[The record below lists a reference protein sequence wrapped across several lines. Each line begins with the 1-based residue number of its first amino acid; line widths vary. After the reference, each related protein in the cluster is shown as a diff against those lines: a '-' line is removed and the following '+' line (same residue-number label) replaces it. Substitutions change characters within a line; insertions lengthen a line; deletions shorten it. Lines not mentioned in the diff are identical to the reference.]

1 MSDTSAGAGIFP
13 LPAIDVPWTSFSSS
27 RRIQARSRSA
37 NHVTSIANQSIDA
50 LNQLYFSFVQPSH
63 PSPFMQVKNSPPSA
77 SQSRLAAHIYSCA
90 QRFHRRRALPSSGAA
105 SDDSLS
111 ELVLDQHVSHLFS
124 AGYSKSAT
132 AIPLVAD
139 RVALPSVAGA
149 VRLLD
154 VLPPHIAHLYA
165 GPSSCLR
172 PPDPILPRPR
182 PRVFASHT
190 EYVKLIRRM
199 VSAGMLAFT
208 TAPAVINGLFGVAKP
223 DGNIRL
229 VIDGRPCNAT
239 FIDPPRV
246 ELPTPDLLPRL
257 MVPPHRTLWVA
268 KSDLA
273 DFFYRFRVPD
283 WMQPYFAL
291 PSVPVEE
298 LGVEQQQQFGAGVI
312 VYPCLTVLAM
322 GWSHSVFVAQN
333 AHEHLLNTRTRLQPM
348 DRITSTSDLY
358 VDRLRHMVYIDDLIL
373 LSTDKSDVMS
383 AQHEYL
389 AAVASANLPAKP
401 SKVIHPSC
409 DGVDCLG
416 IELNGREH
424 TVAPRADKLERLR
437 FDTVRLLARGTCT
450 GRDMA
455 QLVGRW
461 TWLMLVTRP
470 ALACFNSVYRFIQ
483 SAGRRVFTLWPTV
496 ARELW
501 VVARLSPL
509 FVTSLSAPWYS
520 HVMAT
525 DASLSGTG
533 VVAARVADDV
543 VSLAARI
550 SGSASLASKS
560 MVDNSIDHTLLQR
573 PWSTLVSAPWRREEH
588 INQLELLS
596 VSIAV
601 RRVLSSPSSI
611 RHRLL
616 VLSDSQV
623 AVGAL
628 SKGRSSSH
636 KLLRRI
642 RPLSALLLGSGLQ
655 LHLRWIPSE
664 SNPADGPSR
673 AWT

>member
-1 MSDTSAGAGIFP
+1 M
-13 LPAIDVPWTSFSSS
+13 PAIDAPHTSFSSS
-27 RRIQARSRSA
+27 RRLQARARSA
-37 NHVTSIANQSIDA
+37 AQVTITANESIDA
-50 LNQLYFSFVQPSH
+50 LNQLYFSFFRPTNTH
-63 PSPFMQVKNSPPSA
+63 TQVRNSTPSA

-90 QRFHRRRALPSSGAA
+90 QRFHRRRALSLSGAA

-111 ELVLDQHVSHLFS
+111 ELVLDQQVSHLFS

-154 VLPPHIAHLYA
+154 VLPPQLAALYA

-172 PPDPILPRPR
+172 PPDPSLPRPR
-182 PRVFASHT
+182 PHVFASHK
-190 EYVKLIRRM
+190 EYVKLVRRM
-199 VSAGMLAFT
+199 IVAGMVAFT
-208 TAPAVINGLFGVAKP
+208 TTPVVINGLFGVPKP

-229 VIDGRPCNAT
+229 VIDGRPCNSV
-239 FIDPPRV
+239 FIEPPHV
-246 ELPTPDLLPRL
+246 QLPTPDLLPRL
-257 MVPPHRTLWVA
+257 MVPSGKTLWVA

-273 DFFYRFRVPD
+273 DFFYRFRMPD

-291 PSVPVEE
+291 PGILANE
-298 LGVEQQQQFGAGVI
+298 LGDEYVRRFGAVVI
-312 VYPCLTVLAM
+312 YPCLTVLAM
-322 GWSHSVFVAQN
+322 GWSHSVLVAQT
-333 AHEHLLNTRTRLQPM
+333 AHEHLLDTRTRLRSA
-348 DRITSTSDLY
+348 DRITSTSDLH

-373 LSTDKSDVMS
+373 LSTDKSDVTS
-383 AQHEYL
+383 AQEEYI
-389 AAVASANLPAKP
+389 AAAGSANLPTKP
-401 SKVIHPSC
+401 SKVIRPSC

-424 TVAPRADKLERLR
+424 TVAPRADKLHRLR
-437 FDTVRLLARGTCT
+437 LDTVSVLRRGTCS

-470 ALACFNSVYRFIQ
+470 ALACFSSVYRFIQ
-483 SAGRRVFTLWPTV
+483 SAGRRIFNLWPTV

-501 VVARLSPL
+501 AVARLSPL

-525 DASLSGTG
+525 DACLSGTG
-533 VVAARVADDV
+533 VVAAPVPVSV
-543 VSLAARI
+543 VTLAARI
-550 SGSASLASKS
+550 SGSGSLAPKTV
-560 MVDNSIDHTLLQR
+560 VDESLDRLLVQR
-573 PWSTLVSAPWRREEH
+573 PWTTLVSAPWAREEH

-596 VSIAV
+596 VSVAL
-601 RRVLSSPSSI
+601 RRVLSTPSSI
-611 RHRLL
+611 RRRLL

-636 KLLRRI
+636 NLLRRI

-655 LHLRWIPSE
+655 LHLRWIPSDY
-664 SNPADGPSR
+664 NPADGPSR
-673 AWT
+673 AWA